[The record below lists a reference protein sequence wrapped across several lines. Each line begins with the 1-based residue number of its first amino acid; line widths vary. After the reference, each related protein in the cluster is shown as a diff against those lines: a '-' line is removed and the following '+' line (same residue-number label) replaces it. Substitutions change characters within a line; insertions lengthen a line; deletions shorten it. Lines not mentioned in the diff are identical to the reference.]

1 MFKLWLSIWFK
12 QFTQKWK
19 SWSSFTNLFGFPL
32 MRNTKEDYFHVM
44 NVNGVQCCFGVHWF
58 ILYEKNKKKT
68 MKLLIVTNVM
78 EGQIQHIAL
87 QNTVFHTVHTACTPD
102 NFTKFKRLCR
112 EILRE
117 NLHSVIVC
125 MWFGTHPLCLRHS
138 ESSFT
143 IHPIYLQFHMPL
155 YLW

>member
-1 MFKLWLSIWFK
+1 MSSNLGLCVSYMFKLWLSIWFK

-32 MRNTKEDYFHVM
+32 IRKIIYE
-44 NVNGVQCCFGVHWF
+44 CCP
-58 ILYEKNKKKT
+58 LNKNKKCNAVHFT
-68 MKLLIVTNVM
+68 HEM
-78 EGQIQHIAL
+78 ESQIQHFAL
-87 QNTVFHTVHTACTPD
+87 LNTVFHTCTPN
-102 NFTKFKRLCR
+102 NFTKRERLCR

-125 MWFGTHPLCLRHS
+125 MWFRTHPLCRRYS

-143 IHPIYLQFHMPL
+143 IHSIYLQFHLPL